1 MRIER
6 KDIPKLVMIE
16 LLKDIC
22 GCLALF
28 LFIAGVGLLLT
39 PCDARAASEGVSYS
53 PVVHLE
59 CLPRDTY
66 RELEDHLPDWGFAGL
81 EIVAHYDDDRHLWSA
96 QDGFDGG
103 SVGPWHLQQPD
114 PFDLGVTCSSEI
126 PWEDPDWRDWTIAIA
141 YSDHS
146 ARLQA
151 AAWLD
156 IVGPVVSDASAERP
170 DLTEGELAGI
180 AAMSNS
186 SPARTRTWGR
196 ATGWDVDAML
206 ELYLD
211 FHDHSPTKVRRVERI
226 RRRL

>member
-6 KDIPKLVMIE
+6 KDIPKIV
-16 LLKDIC
+16 LLDLLRGIC
-22 GCLALF
+22 GF
-28 LFIAGVGLLLT
+28 LFIMLFSALLVLAV
-39 PCDARAASEGVSYS
+39 PCDGHAASEGVSYS

-66 RELEDHLPDWGFAGL
+66 RELEDHLPDWGFIGL
-81 EIVAHYDDDRHLWSA
+81 EIVAHYDEDRHLWSG

-103 SVGPWHLQQPD
+103 SFGPWHLQQAD
-114 PFDLGVTCSSEI
+114 PFDLGVTSRFES
-126 PWEDPDWRDWTIAIA
+126 PWTDDPEWRDWMIAIG

-146 ARLQA
+146 AELQA
-151 AAWLD
+151 TAWLD
-156 IVGPVVSDASAERP
+156 IVEPVVSDASAERP
-170 DLTEGELAGI
+170 GLSEGELAGI

-196 ATGWDVDAML
+196 ATGWDVHQML

-211 FHDHSPTKVRRVERI
+211 FHNHSLTKQRRVERI
-226 RRRL
+226 RSRL